1 MPEAATRGATAGAG
15 FSMPAVLAGALVALF
30 TGSLTNTIIGIAL
43 PTIAGELGGQDRV
56 AWVAAAALLT
66 MTAATPVW
74 GKLADRRGP
83 RPMLLAAIALFV
95 LASLVAGI
103 APTTGWLIAGRAL
116 QGAASGGILACANAL
131 VAVLVPARERCRY
144 TGWFGLSFGTASV
157 AGPLIGGLLVGP
169 AGPGWRW
176 CFLGVA
182 PVAVVAA
189 LLLRLA
195 PDHRPA
201 PRSTPLDH
209 LGAALLALAAGGLV
223 VLLSAGGVA
232 WPWSSPITA
241 VLAGAVA
248 VIGAAAVL
256 RERRAPDPILPPRLF
271 RVRTFTI
278 ACATSLLVGTVM
290 FGGVIYLPQFLQV
303 VHGHDAMTA
312 GLLML
317 PQIGTMIV
325 ASAVVGRLIV
335 ATGRWKR
342 FPAIG
347 CVLLVAGLAVLAPLT
362 PATPAWQVATGMALL
377 GAGTGLAQQ
386 VLVLAAQ
393 NSVGAGDVGVA
404 GSSATFTRTLGGAI
418 GVAAFGALIGA
429 RLRADLPPALAAAG
443 LPATDDDV
451 RRLLGTPAQVAAL
464 PPPLAYAVRASY
476 THGLQL
482 VFIATLPVAVLALV
496 AVLFVRETALGDGA
510 PAP

>member
-1 MPEAATRGATAGAG
+1 MTETGAAPAGTG
-15 FSMPAVLAGALVALF
+15 FSTPAVLAGALVALF

-74 GKLADRRGP
+74 GKLADRRGS

-95 LASLVAGI
+95 AGSLAAGL
-103 APTTGWLIAGRAL
+103 APTMGWLIAGRAV

-131 VAVLVPARERCRY
+131 VAVLVPARERGRY

-157 AGPLIGGLLVGP
+157 AGPLLGGLLVTP

-176 CFLGVA
+176 CFLGVV
-182 PVAVVAA
+182 PVTLVAA
-189 LLLRLA
+189 ALVRLA
-195 PDHRPA
+195 PDRRPD
-201 PRSTPLDH
+201 RRDTPLDH

-232 WPWSSPITA
+232 WPWSSPATP
-241 VLAGAVA
+241 VLAGAV
-248 VIGAAAVL
+248 VVSTLLAVL
-256 RERRAPDPILPPRLF
+256 REQRAADPILAPRLF
-271 RVRTFTI
+271 RSRTSTI

-290 FGGVIYLPQFLQV
+290 FGGIIYLPQFLQV

-317 PQIGTMIV
+317 PQVGTMIV

-335 ATGRWKR
+335 RTGRWKR
-342 FPAIG
+342 FPAAG
-347 CVLLVAGLAVLAPLT
+347 CALLVAGLAVLAPLT
-362 PATPAWQVATGMALL
+362 PATPAWQVAAGMALL
-377 GAGTGLAQQ
+377 GAGTGLTQQ

-393 NSVGAGDVGVA
+393 DAVGPGDVGVA
-404 GSSATFTRTLGGAI
+404 GSSATFARTLGGAV
-418 GVAAFGALIGA
+418 GVAAFGALIAA
-429 RLRADLPPALAAAG
+429 RLRADLPAALTAAG

-464 PPPLAYAVRASY
+464 PAPLADAVRASY
-476 THGLQL
+476 THGLAL
-482 VFIATLPVAVLALV
+482 VFLATLPVAVLALV
-496 AVLFVRETALGDGA
+496 AVLLVRETALGEGA
-510 PAP
+510 PDP